1 MESTVIEKNNSDQ
14 GVLRTEGLSKNFGA
28 LRAVD
33 QVNLKVESGVHSII
47 GPNGAGKTTLF
58 NLLTGFLKP
67 DAGKIYYLGKDI
79 TDLLPYEI
87 SQLGMARSF
96 QITSIF
102 PELTVYENVRLA
114 VQSRLKASY
123 NFLVSFNSLSGVA
136 EKTEKVLKDV
146 GLHNE
151 ADVIAKNLSYGL
163 QRCLDIGIS
172 LATEPK
178 IILLDEPTSGLSQE
192 DANRIIHLVS
202 EISKNIP
209 VLVIEHNIDIVLSIS
224 DIITVLYQGGVLAEG
239 PPSEITNNQKVQE
252 AYLGGI

>member
-1 MESTVIEKNNSDQ
+1 MSEKDDYHQ
-14 GVLRTEGLSKNFGA
+14 GILRTEKLSKDFGA

-67 DAGKIYYLGKDI
+67 DEGRIFYLGRDI
-79 TDLLPYEI
+79 THLEPFAI

-102 PELTVYENVRLA
+102 PELTVYENIRLA
-114 VQSRLKASY
+114 VQSRLKASR
-123 NFLVSFNSLSGVA
+123 NFLISFKSLKGVE
-136 EKTEKVLKDV
+136 EKTEKVLRDV
-146 GLHNE
+146 GLSPE
-151 ADVIAKNLSYGL
+151 AEVTAKNLPYGL

-192 DANRIIHLVS
+192 DAKRIIQLVS
-202 EISKNIP
+202 EISKILP
-209 VLVIEHNIDIVLSIS
+209 VLIIEHNIDIVLSIS
-224 DIITVLYQGGVLAEG
+224 DLITVMYQGGVLAQG
-239 PPSEITNNQKVQE
+239 PAAEITGNQKVQE
-252 AYLGGI
+252 AYLGGV

>member
-1 MESTVIEKNNSDQ
+1 VREKSSSDQ
-14 GVLRTEGLSKNFGA
+14 VVLQTESLSKNFGA
-28 LRAVD
+28 LKAVD
-33 QVNLKVESGVHSII
+33 RVSLEVETGVHAII

-67 DAGKIYYLGKDI
+67 DAGKIFYFGKDI
-79 TDLLPYEI
+79 TDIPPYEI

-123 NFLVSFNSLSGVA
+123 NFLISFRSLNGVDQ
-136 EKTEKVLKDV
+136 KTEKILREV
-146 GLHNE
+146 GLYNE

-192 DANRIIHLVS
+192 DTNRIIHLVS
-202 EISKNIP
+202 EISKNVP
-209 VLVIEHNIDIVLSIS
+209 VLLIEHNIDVVLSIS
-224 DIITVLYQGGVLAEG
+224 DIITVMYQGGVLAEG
-239 PPSEITNNQKVQE
+239 PASEITNNQKVQE

>member
-1 MESTVIEKNNSDQ
+1 MRRNPLSLSADEVG
-14 GVLRTEGLSKNFGA
+14 GVCPSPA
-28 LRAVD
+28 
-33 QVNLKVESGVHSII
+33 
-47 GPNGAGKTTLF
+47 GAGE
-58 NLLTGFLKP
+58 G
-67 DAGKIYYLGKDI
+67 
-79 TDLLPYEI
+79 
-87 SQLGMARSF
+87 ARRADEGGRVKNKSCG
-96 QITSIF
+96 

-114 VQSRLKASY
+114 VQSRLKAAY
-123 NFLVSFNSLSGVA
+123 NFLISFKSLNGVA
-136 EKTEKVLKDV
+136 EKTEKVLRDV
-146 GLHNE
+146 GLYSE

-192 DANRIIHLVS
+192 DANRIIRLVS

-224 DIITVLYQGGVLAEG
+224 DVITVLYQGGVLAEG
-239 PPSEITNNQKVQE
+239 PASAITSNQKVQE

>member
-1 MESTVIEKNNSDQ
+1 MSRSDQ

-28 LRAVD
+28 LRAVN
-33 QVNLKVESGVHSII
+33 QVNLKIESGVHSII

-67 DAGKIYYLGKDI
+67 DGGKVFYLGKDI
-79 TDLLPYEI
+79 TSLQPYEI

-96 QITSIF
+96 QITSVF
-102 PELTVYENVRLA
+102 PELSVFENVRLA
-114 VQSRLKASY
+114 VQSRLKAAF
-123 NFLVSFNSLSGVA
+123 NFLISFKSLTGVEERA
-136 EKTEKVLKDV
+136 EKVLNDV
-146 GLHNE
+146 GLYGE
-151 ADVIAKNLSYGL
+151 KDVIAKNLSYGL

-178 IILLDEPTSGLSQE
+178 LILLDEPTSGLSQE

-202 EISKNIP
+202 AISKNIP
-209 VLVIEHNIDIVLSIS
+209 VLVIEHNIDVVLSIS

-239 PPSEITNNQKVQE
+239 SASEITSNQKVQE
-252 AYLGGI
+252 AYLGGM

>member
-1 MESTVIEKNNSDQ
+1 MVREMNRSDQ

-28 LRAVD
+28 LRAVN
-33 QVNLKVESGVHSII
+33 QVNLKIGSGVHSII

-67 DAGKIYYLGKDI
+67 DGGKVFYLGKDI
-79 TDLLPYEI
+79 TALHPYEI

-102 PELTVYENVRLA
+102 PELSVFENVRLA
-114 VQSRLKASY
+114 VQSRLKTAF
-123 NFLVSFNSLSGVA
+123 NFLISFKSLNEVE

-146 GLHNE
+146 GLYGE
-151 ADVIAKNLSYGL
+151 AEVTAKNLSYGL

-178 IILLDEPTSGLSQE
+178 LILLDEPTSGLSQE

-202 EISKNIP
+202 EISRNIP
-209 VLVIEHNIDIVLSIS
+209 VLIIEHNIDIVLSIS
-224 DIITVLYQGGVLAEG
+224 DIITVLYQGGILAEG
-239 PPSEITNNQKVQE
+239 SASEITNNQKVQE
-252 AYLGGI
+252 AYLGGM